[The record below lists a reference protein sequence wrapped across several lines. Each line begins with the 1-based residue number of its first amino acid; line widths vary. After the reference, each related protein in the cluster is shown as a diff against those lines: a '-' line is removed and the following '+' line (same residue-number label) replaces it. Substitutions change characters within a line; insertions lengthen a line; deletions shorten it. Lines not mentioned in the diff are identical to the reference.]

1 MPNIDEALV
10 ERLAKTLYD
19 CPAHHEDGFEI
30 APALIFEEAGE
41 DAKQHYRSEGRKLLT
56 ALSETHVIVPR
67 PLMRR
72 IDDSLCAMCMSRNGC
87 DGCEILQIQRDLAD
101 CLAEEVS
108 PRA

>member
-1 MPNIDEALV
+1 MANQFDEALV
-10 ERLAKTLYD
+10 ERLATELLSSSYSHRLPD
-19 CPAHHEDGFEI
+19 SE
-30 APALIFEEAGE
+30 LEA
-41 DAKQHYRSEGRKLLT
+41 RKLSHPWEFQVYVADVETVLT